1 MSSTASGLSEWL
13 SAGGTPTREAAHA
26 LAEMRDLIRLGALAT
41 DVRHRRLGDRA
52 TFVRVWDVDVAN
64 GVTGASIDEAAGEIR
79 MVNTP
84 SSADDATRAVRGVA
98 ASAAGRTVTGFELHA
113 LETLAGSDSKLFAL
127 LETLR
132 DAGLDAVSEACL
144 DDLTSPRAALQAVC
158 ESGLRLVRL
167 TMGRPLEAEALID
180 RLLTIRDLQAD
191 TGVIESVA
199 PLARGSSGDTP
210 TTGYDDM
217 RTVAWA
223 RLLVDNV
230 AHVQVDWQRSGP
242 KLAQA
247 ALLFGADD
255 IDNVPARDAE
265 DLGPRRAAVEEV
277 LRNIRAASLS
287 PVERDGLFEVL
298 GR

>member
-1 MSSTASGLSEWL
+1 MSSTVSGHLYWL
-13 SAGGTPTREAAHA
+13 SAGGTPTRETAHA
-26 LAEMRDLIRLGALAT
+26 LVEMRDLVQLGALAT
-41 DVRHRRLGDRA
+41 DVRHRRLGHHA
-52 TFVRVWDVDVAN
+52 TFVRVCDVDVPN
-64 GVTGASIDEAAGEIR
+64 GATDASIDEAAGEVR

-84 SSADDATRAVRGVA
+84 SSADAAERAVRLVA
-98 ASAAGRTVTGFELHA
+98 GRAAGRPVTGFELHA
-113 LETLAGSDSKLFAL
+113 LERLAGSDDKLFAL
-127 LETLR
+127 LGTLR
-132 DAGLDAVSEACL
+132 RAGLGAVSEACL
-144 DDLTSPRAALQAVC
+144 DDLTSPRAALEAVR

-167 TMGRPLEAEALID
+167 TVARPLEAEALID
-180 RLLTIRDLQAD
+180 QLLAIRDLQAD
-191 TGVIESVA
+191 TGVIESLA
-199 PLARGSSGDTP
+199 PLARGNSGDAP

-217 RTVAWA
+217 RTVVWA

-230 AHVQVDWQRSGP
+230 AHLQVDWQRSGP

-255 IDNVPARDAE
+255 IDNVPAHDAE

-298 GR
+298 AR